1 MSSSLYID
9 ATPDEVKNAKV
20 RKSETPQNFGQ
31 SSENYNTHSTVQG
44 LHLLTNNTPNGQRT
58 QIMLEELKELYGTA
72 FTTTL
77 VNLKAG
83 EQKTE
88 WFLRLNPNGPLLH
101 SLLFP

>member
-9 ATPDEVKNAKV
+9 ATPDEVRNAKV
-20 RKSETPQNFGQ
+20 RKLHRTLVRVLKII
-31 SSENYNTHSTVQG
+31 THSTVQG
-44 LHLLTNNTPNGQRT
+44 LHLLTTKNTPNGQKT

-88 WFLRLNPNGPLLH
+88 WFLRLNPNGLLLH